1 MSDQVPTSPE
11 PAPARQ
17 RFGLARYTL
26 VRLAL
31 FAVVTV
37 VLWLVGVR
45 ANLFLLLALGLVL
58 SGFISLFALDRS
70 RDAASTSVTGA
81 FRRMNQRIEAS
92 ARAEDDPVPDDAPRA
107 DQ

>member
-1 MSDQVPTSPE
+1 MSDELSHPAEPTR
-11 PAPARQ
+11 ARQ
-17 RFGLARYTL
+17 RFGLARYT
-26 VRLAL
+26 VIRLAL
-31 FAVVTV
+31 FAVVTA

-81 FRRMNQRIEAS
+81 FGRMNQRIEAS
-92 ARAEDDPVPDDAPRA
+92 ARAEDGPSPDSPRVE
-107 DQ
+107 D